1 MGIAVAAVERSGRIA
16 WVDYAKGFC
25 IVLVVMM
32 HSTLGVEAAL
42 GAEGWLHAAVAFAK
56 PFRIPAFFLISGLL
70 LGRAIDRDWRT
81 YLDHKVLHF
90 VYFYVLW
97 LTILLAS
104 RLPVYAGGPGLL
116 SALHDYLEAF
126 VQPFGAL
133 WFIYLL
139 PIFFVVTK
147 LTRRIPA
154 PVVWLVAAAL
164 EIAPIATGAVVIDEF
179 ANRFV
184 YFYSGYI
191 FAGWTFPLAASVP
204 RRPGLILAGL
214 LCFGLA
220 NAFLVATGWAER
232 PFVSL
237 LLGFAG
243 AGAIVAISALLSKR
257 DLLAPLRYCGRHSLV
272 IYLAFIL
279 PMAAARM
286 ILIKTGLIA
295 DPGTISALVTIVAT
309 AVPLGIYWLVRD
321 TRLRFLFERPQ
332 SLRLT
337 PGYRLAPSR

>member
-42 GAEGWLHAAVAFAK
+42 GEEGWLHAAVTFAK
-56 PFRIPAFFLISGLL
+56 PFRIPAFFLMSGLL
-70 LGRAIDRDWRT
+70 LGRAIDREWRT
-81 YLDHKVLHF
+81 YLDQKVLHF

-97 LTILLAS
+97 LTIQFAI
-104 RLPVYAGGPGLL
+104 RIPGYAGGPWTG
-116 SALHDYLEAF
+116 LHDYLEAF

-139 PIFFVVTK
+139 PIFFVVTR
-147 LTRRIPA
+147 LTRGLPVV
-154 PVVWLVAAAL
+154 VVWLAAAAL

-184 YFYSGYI
+184 YFYSGFI
-191 FAGWTFPLAASVP
+191 FARWIFAFAKSVP
-204 RRPGLILAGL
+204 NRPGLILAGL
-214 LCFGLA
+214 LCWSVL
-220 NAFLVATGWAER
+220 NALLVRTGWSDQ
-232 PFVSL
+232 PVISL
-237 LLGFAG
+237 LLGFVG
-243 AGAIVAISALLSKR
+243 SGAIVSASALLATR

-272 IYLAFIL
+272 IYLAFVL
-279 PMAAARM
+279 PMAATRV
-286 ILIKTGLIA
+286 ILIKAGVIQ
-295 DPGTISALVTIVAT
+295 DPGLISALVTIVAT
-309 AVPLGIYWLVRD
+309 AIPLGIYWLVRD

-332 SLRLT
+332 FLRLT